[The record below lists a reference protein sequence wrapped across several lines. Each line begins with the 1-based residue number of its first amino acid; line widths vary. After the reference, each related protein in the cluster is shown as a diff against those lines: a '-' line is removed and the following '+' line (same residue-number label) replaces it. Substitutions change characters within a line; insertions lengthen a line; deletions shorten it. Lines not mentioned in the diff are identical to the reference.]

1 MITFD
6 KLKSNYE
13 KTYLAN
19 YEKYHLA
26 AARGCAVVVL
36 Q

>member
-19 YEKYHLA
+19 YEKNHPA
-26 AARGCAVVVL
+26 VVRGCAVVVL